1 MAVYVIVFIAVSV
14 CAILSCMQISAKAKD
29 VMYWSCAGVLALL
42 SAIRDFSVGADTMVY
57 CEEFH
62 TIRGLPFLEA
72 MHFRWEQG
80 YVAVNWL
87 LGQFLK
93 DERFLLIL
101 MACIVLFPIFAW
113 IKRESQ
119 WPILSLVVFVGMGMW
134 NLSMFHLRQWCA
146 MAVLTFSYKYIKER
160 KFIPFFITVLIAML
174 FHRTAAVFVLAYFV
188 TWVPLN
194 RWTLLIAIPLAAI
207 EGIAGEGVMRIL
219 NHFARIGEEV
229 SFNGGIK
236 MLFVLWACVLVA
248 FVFLKERIPEKIAL
262 WYRLV
267 FLAAFIQPIAFTFS
281 NWARIVTYFSISLVI
296 FLPNFIMEW
305 TQTKKNYLPSAITK
319 WTGGKINYIIL
330 RMSFGA
336 ALCVLMLIWFKL
348 TVTEPY
354 VFMSF

>member
-14 CAILSCMQISAKAKD
+14 CAILSCTQISAKTKD
-29 VMYWSCAGVLALL
+29 VMYWSCAGVLVLL
-42 SAIRDFSVGADTMVY
+42 SAIRDFSVGTDTMVY

-87 LGQFLK
+87 LGQFFK

-101 MACIVLFPIFAW
+101 MACIILFPIFAW

-134 NLSMFHLRQWCA
+134 NLSMSHLRQWCA
-146 MAVLTFSYKYIKER
+146 MAVLTFSYKYIKEQ
-160 KFIPFFITVLIAML
+160 KLVPFFITVLIAML
-174 FHRTAAVFVLAYFV
+174 FHRTAAVFILAYFV

-207 EGIAGEGVMRIL
+207 EAIAGEGIMGIL

-248 FVFLKERIPEKIAL
+248 FVFLKGKIPEKMSL

-281 NWARIVTYFSISLVI
+281 NWARIVSFFSVSLII
-296 FLPNFIMEW
+296 FLPDFIVEW
-305 TQTKKNYLPSAITK
+305 TDQKANYLPAFMVERA
-319 WTGGKINYIIL
+319 GGKINYTML
-330 RMSFGA
+330 RLLLGA

-348 TVTEPY
+348 IVTEPY
-354 VFMSF
+354 AFMSF